1 MRLGSLRLLPVF
13 AIFGCALT
21 GTPQPFAPDTP
32 NSLDAMNHPDRPVAS
47 APAPDRDG
55 PPPNPQDPTPPVRT
69 VSRRRS
75 LPAVD
80 GPALLRQAAQCL
92 DHGDDLAALDHL
104 RQYVAA
110 FPEHLSM
117 RAHLAELLL
126 KLGRTD
132 QAREQYEHYLAEC
145 PAYGEAAAHRVHC
158 HTRLVELA
166 MTRGDDYAEHL
177 HRGGGL
183 LALAEQIQRQ
193 DPDSPEVQRI
203 LFQAIAEL
211 KNAAAARPEEPRPHL
226 WLALCWNHLG
236 QTQPARE
243 HRAKARHLALLGD
256 LSPAELIVLH
266 RE

>member
-32 NSLDAMNHPDRPVAS
+32 KSLDAMNHPDRPVAS